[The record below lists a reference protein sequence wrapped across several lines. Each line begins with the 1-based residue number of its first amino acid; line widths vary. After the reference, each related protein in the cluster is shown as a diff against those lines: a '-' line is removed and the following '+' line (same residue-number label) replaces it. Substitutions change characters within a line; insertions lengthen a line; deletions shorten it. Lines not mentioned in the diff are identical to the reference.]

1 MKLIESSPL
10 SCRGA
15 MLSSIY
21 ERISHRYRME
31 YHDPLNDKDIGVY
44 LYIGSTHVGTCIR
57 SIIYPLESFIG
68 FSFERDYN
76 DKQSDSN
83 KSIKISISLDKIKAM
98 HDENRKARID
108 RLLDKVLDEL
118 TASCPNVDLSYIP
131 KENNSSFYDKDCDI
145 LITVHDPTVDQH
157 IEIDYRNN
165 SEPYLTKIWRFT
177 IPDDLRNLLAELM
190 SYNAFKEKCP
200 VSFDLT
206 I

>member
-21 ERISHRYRME
+21 ERISHRYKME
-31 YHDPLNDKDIGVY
+31 YRDPLNDKDIGVY

-57 SIIYPLESFIG
+57 SIIYSLESFIG

-76 DKQSDSN
+76 DKQLDSD

-98 HDENRKARID
+98 HDENRKTRIN
-108 RLLDKVLDEL
+108 RLLDNVLDEL
-118 TASCPNVDLSYIP
+118 TVSCPNVGLSYVP
-131 KENNSSFYDKDCDI
+131 KENNNSLAMNCDI
-145 LITVHDPTVDQH
+145 LITVQEPTVDQH
-157 IEIDYRNN
+157 VEIDYMNN
-165 SEPYLTKIWRFT
+165 SEPYLTKIWRFE
-177 IPDDLRNLLAELM
+177 IPDNFRNLLAELM
-190 SYNAFKEKCP
+190 SYDAFKEECP

>member
-21 ERISHRYRME
+21 ERISHRYKME
-31 YHDPLNDKDIGVY
+31 YHDPSNDKDIGVY

-57 SIIYPLESFIG
+57 SIIYLLESFIG
-68 FSFERDYN
+68 FSFERDN
-76 DKQSDSN
+76 DKQFDLD
-83 KSIKISISLDKIKAM
+83 KSIEITISLDKIKAM

-108 RLLDKVLDEL
+108 KLLEEVLNEL
-118 TASCPNVDLSYIP
+118 SISYPNINLSYTP
-131 KENNSSFYDKDCDI
+131 KENNSDSRITDYDI
-145 LITVHDPTVDQH
+145 LITVQNPTVDQH
-157 IEIDYRNN
+157 VEIDCRNN
-165 SEPYLTKIWRFT
+165 AEPYLTKIWRFT
-177 IPDDLRNLLAELM
+177 ISDNLRNLLAELM
-190 SYNAFKEKCP
+190 SYDAFKEECP